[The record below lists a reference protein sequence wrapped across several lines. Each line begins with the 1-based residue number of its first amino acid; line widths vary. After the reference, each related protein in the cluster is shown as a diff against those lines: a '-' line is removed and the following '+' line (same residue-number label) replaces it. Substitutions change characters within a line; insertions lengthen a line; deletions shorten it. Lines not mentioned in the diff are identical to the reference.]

1 MVITATV
8 YCQNVY
14 VVTKTTDPNPFEHK
28 FDNIDSLCDPEIYG
42 TLQWAINKVNSNSGD
57 SRIEFNIPGVGP
69 HEIILNYYLPQIK
82 NATIIDGSTQDG
94 YSYGNPQIVINA
106 QHKHNSIF
114 DVYSTNITIKG
125 LKLTSFAQN
134 GILLHDCSNSLVF
147 ENIIYNYSTTSS
159 KTSYSGLF
167 INGCQNVEV
176 YGNNIEV
183 ALDET
188 VDPVTKS
195 YGIYLSKSVNCTIG
209 GTDVSMT
216 NTIKNCRNYGVFS
229 RSSQQIKISGNII
242 FDSEKAIY
250 LDASNDNIQPP
261 EISEYS
267 NGILSGSSLP
277 HSTIEIFGSTGAEN
291 VNEYLESVIADE
303 NGDWGVD
310 ISSELKYFISTQT
323 SSLNNTS
330 MLSNSFI
337 NPRTTQLLA
346 MFQNA
351 DSVDLD
357 DFLYAKKIN
366 GAIKYQFNVM
376 QVDSGV
382 NQIITKDVN
391 FISLLEL
398 ENNEAYYDKEYKIKV
413 RAIFENDTAEWGNI
427 STLKTI
433 ENQIYEYGK
442 IILRTNQGADG
453 IISPYN
459 NEGEIVPVFTEGF
472 AEINQHLN
480 VSKIERTFG
489 LLLSKLPDLYN
500 IYTIEFEQSFSTDS
514 ILTYFNDTINFQ
526 YVERV
531 PIFKILATGDDPSFQ
546 DNTQWH
552 LLQEHLNAMETW
564 AELPDNNNFVTIAI
578 VDDAVRLD
586 HIDLADNIYIDTR
599 ELSPEVVNDIL
610 TYYDYNDNNFIDA
623 NEFVAYCKSIYTPIN
638 NLVDVY
644 TYRDYLPTIYTNT
657 DGNGNS
663 INDDIFGYDV
673 ADEDLLAQPVI
684 YDFGTNFFHGTHVA
698 GIAAGVTSNAEGI
711 ASLSNNKARIIPV
724 KIKKN
729 NNTNPLSFNAPYE
742 GIMYAI
748 SVNSDIVN
756 LSIGVN
762 PDVVDINALKNLIS
776 SAFNNLGIV
785 FIAASGNTAS
795 GLEPPSYFEN
805 VVSVGATNQ
814 NKLVS
819 EFSNF
824 GPGLDFFAPG
834 SDIYSTSSSNSAPYK
849 LHSGTSMA
857 CPQVTALWAL
867 LKSINPN
874 ATFDE
879 IYNCIASTCI
889 IPENWYTDCNQAPG
903 NMPWSN
909 NVSKHGIIN
918 PKNAVLYFNQL
929 SPVAMFEY
937 LESSFC
943 PGPNIEYHFY
953 STSSG
958 GPITSDMGVL
968 WSCEQEGVQFSSP
981 NDLNTNISFLYEDTC
996 TIVFTIYD
1004 TTTNE
1009 IKSQYKED
1017 IIVSLP
1023 SVEINNTDNFRSC
1036 KGFEVSV
1043 FLTFSGTPPFKFTY
1057 TYDGVY
1063 HHEIDNVQTHDYT
1076 LFISGSEE
1084 LNTGSYELK
1093 ILKVG
1098 DNFCINDEE
1107 TFATP
1112 FQIIDCDLCSKKHN
1126 SIITWQKGRFLFN
1139 NDFVGQYS
1147 SQDPTAYAESSCA
1160 ITNENQEPLLLMKG
1174 DNIYNIWSTN
1184 YVNIT
1189 EEFYEQSST
1198 FGESSKE
1205 GNLIL
1210 PHDTGNPDLYYALV
1224 VADNGSPFTE
1234 SLRYYIIDV
1243 KDPDSML
1250 FVNTET
1256 VSNFDEEIIVACEI
1270 SDNYGYWILT
1280 NTKPLEPS
1288 TISSNI
1294 LNLYKL
1300 QNNDLKFVGTIN
1312 IEYYNTFSHM
1322 CFSPNMNL
1330 LTIQEEQYK
1339 TSIYKFN
1346 RELNCPI
1353 ENRLNL
1359 LRTIDHTNIAF
1370 FPKFYEF
1377 SPNSKLLYTTGGGKL
1392 LQFEIYDYG
1401 NDEPSHTIGEF
1412 FSNMRLGLDN
1422 RLYIGR
1428 YTNNS
1433 IALIGNPNGAGA
1445 SCSYNNNYQ
1454 PTEALTTNLSRKTAE
1469 IPFKFDIVEEETSGC
1484 QVNLVIDNLTGYEPF
1499 TYLWNDNSTNNY
1511 LNNVGLGEYS
1521 VTITDTH
1528 GCTLDQTYNVTSL
1541 NYPLCNIDLTNN
1553 VCFGTTNTG
1562 SVVFSI
1568 TDGTAPYVVELLVAG
1583 TVIETQYFDAA
1594 GSYSFVNIEVNNY
1607 SIRVTDNIGCQN
1619 EVFFTIGLANEM
1631 ELTFSLINMPCE
1643 NSSNGSASVDV
1654 QFGESPYT
1662 YIWSNGETT
1671 QTAISL
1677 TAGNH
1682 TVTVVDNNNCSII
1695 GNVNMPAHPTPTLT
1709 LSANPAT
1716 IYSGETSTLTAEISG
1731 GTPTYSYA
1739 WTPNLPNQATN
1750 NVTPITTTTYTLTV
1764 TDTHGCTSSD
1774 ATTVVV
1780 ENMGLIATYNNPVC
1794 QYTQL
1799 QLFAQPDGLD
1809 YLWTGPNGFTS
1820 NEQNPIVTTSAN
1832 MSNTGTYT
1840 LTATTPNE
1848 YSNTISIEVEIH
1860 SVPEVAIGGNPT
1872 VCEGNT
1878 LALIGGID
1886 GLAEYH
1892 WTGPN
1897 GFVSNLQNPIVST
1910 NASTDMEGNYILT
1923 VTNEF
1928 GCTASAVSNV
1938 EVMPIPHNAEF
1949 SLPSCIYI
1957 DNNYLFTNLGN
1968 NDDSFEYTWDFGD
1981 ETISNQASP
1990 NHTFLNQGYHCI
2002 TLTVENQCG
2011 ISSYTPPKPVFLY
2024 PNICSCEEEYNSP
2037 IDRTITGTEA
2047 VSWDDS
2053 WSPVKKDIII
2063 ESGAKLTIDGQT
2075 IQFGPEGRIIVK
2087 PKGELFINNSSTL
2100 QGLESCNNMWQGI
2113 EVWGNPMYES
2123 ESSEQ
2128 GRVKVAAGENKIKDA
2143 HIGILVG
2150 ARNMDN
2156 ICDFDLL
2163 SAFNSE
2169 YSGGYIGNKQSL
2181 NFINNG
2187 IGIKLLKKYP
2197 GGYPG
2202 TGTDG
2207 AYQMMSFETES
2218 GGLLDLNYNSVS
2230 GASPYPNIHNPWA
2243 GKANSLQRTDAGIW
2257 MEGIKFYKLYN
2268 SKFTNVQ
2275 YGILAYNSCLNV
2287 IKTNFDNAVYG
2298 VRIENSNSELN
2309 SGYNIEGCEF
2319 KNIIG
2324 TGDDALEDFTS
2335 AGIFINSSLN
2345 TEIHG
2350 NIFGIEE
2357 SPQSENNIGIFTLN
2371 SLSMN
2376 IYQNKFKNMKKGI
2389 FTSNIIITSI
2399 FPLMVDT
2406 DLPTNKIGAGLKT
2419 YYDITG
2425 LENWD
2430 GNSFEKCNTSVYTFL
2445 FNTNLILKCNNCKN
2459 DDVNLGAYY
2468 VNFKNEGFMA
2478 NIGAP
2483 PQQQSTAFYNSKR
2496 PGGNEFTP
2504 DYPFYNGFYKTI
2516 MSNTEYEYYA
2526 HQGPSKVIPT
2536 SHNESEIDMS
2546 NHIHTST
2553 QQKPANNIACPPP
2566 IYLISFPVSLPLVI
2580 VEPNGAKNYPYKYLD
2595 SLKNN
2600 IDSLSFVR
2608 EDIRQNLD
2616 NGKTQE
2622 LLNDIYGNMSNGRLK
2637 NKLIANSPLSDTVLY
2652 ALMSEYPLS
2661 HGNFKNVMTIN
2672 LPVSK
2677 NLTSLFYNVMAQI
2690 PQGISKQLIPLQGV
2704 NFNYQNITSL
2714 NREIEHL
2721 NLERGFVLNQLLNRL
2736 TDSVNNRRDDALLL
2750 LELENTDWA
2759 KATLVA
2765 SYIEDGQYSH
2775 AREKLLQIQSNDPLA
2790 QDFIDYQNMMLDI
2803 YEDNRTVYQM
2813 DSTEIAFIRE
2823 LAYKCPAGIA
2833 STNAQAILSL
2843 LYRENV
2849 PICPTMVG
2857 TKSIR
2862 INNNNNINDDKY
2874 NKPILDI
2881 ILGDNY
2887 PDPASDYT
2895 IIPYYLPEDTDGIM
2909 EIYDAMGKVIAIY
2922 NLYQGDNQLNIDTKN
2937 LRPGIYTYTLITK
2950 EHGTISKKFII
2961 YK

>member
-57 SRIEFNIPGVGP
+57 SRIEFNIPGAGP

-82 NATIIDGSTQDG
+82 NATIIDGSTQNG
-94 YSYGNPQIVINA
+94 YSYGNPQIIINA

-242 FDSEKAIY
+242 FDCEKAIY

-261 EISEYS
+261 IISEYT

-291 VNEYLESVIADE
+291 ANEYLESVIADE
-303 NGDWGVD
+303 NGDWGV
-310 ISSELKYFISTQT
+310 ELSTTYEYFSLTQT
-323 SSLNNTS
+323 DINNNT
-330 MLSNSFI
+330 
-337 NPRTTQLLA
+337 
-346 MFQNA
+346 
-351 DSVDLD
+351 
-357 DFLYAKKIN
+357 
-366 GAIKYQFNVM
+366 
-376 QVDSGV
+376 
-382 NQIITKDVN
+382 
-391 FISLLEL
+391 
-398 ENNEAYYDKEYKIKV
+398 
-413 RAIFENDTAEWGNI
+413 
-427 STLKTI
+427 STLKT
-433 ENQIYEYGK
+433 QK
-442 IILRTNQGADG
+442 AC
-453 IISPYN
+453 ISPFIIVESSDELIDEVWHWGPPGSNNPVISKRYLVCQDFEPLIIYDEGIKNLLANPNNPPIPIIHWWCGEECDWGNGFFCNNLPPPDEIEDQIGCELHRYYN
-459 NEGEIVPVFTEGF
+459 GPIYGHYIIFDPQQHEPGEYIINAQYNSCELRRILIEVLEAPDATITPVDPVCLNDSPINLTAASSGGVWSGTGITNSTNGTFDPSVADEGTHEI
-472 AEINQHLN
+472 
-480 VSKIERTFG
+480 
-489 LLLSKLPDLYN
+489 
-500 IYTIEFEQSFSTDS
+500 IYTIDDQYCPSA
-514 ILTYFNDTINFQ
+514 DTI
-526 YVERV
+526 YIEVV
-531 PIFKILATGDDPSFQ
+531 PIPDITAT
-546 DNTQWH
+546 
-552 LLQEHLNAMETW
+552 
-564 AELPDNNNFVTIAI
+564 NNGECV
-578 VDDAVRLD
+578 
-586 HIDLADNIYIDTR
+586 
-599 ELSPEVVNDIL
+599 
-610 TYYDYNDNNFIDA
+610 
-623 NEFVAYCKSIYTPIN
+623 
-638 NLVDVY
+638 
-644 TYRDYLPTIYTNT
+644 
-657 DGNGNS
+657 G
-663 INDDIFGYDV
+663 
-673 ADEDLLAQPVI
+673 Q
-684 YDFGTNFFHGTHVA
+684 
-698 GIAAGVTSNAEGI
+698 
-711 ASLSNNKARIIPV
+711 
-724 KIKKN
+724 
-729 NNTNPLSFNAPYE
+729 
-742 GIMYAI
+742 
-748 SVNSDIVN
+748 
-756 LSIGVN
+756 
-762 PDVVDINALKNLIS
+762 DVV
-776 SAFNNLGIV
+776 F
-785 FIAASGNTAS
+785 
-795 GLEPPSYFEN
+795 
-805 VVSVGATNQ
+805 
-814 NKLVS
+814 
-819 EFSNF
+819 
-824 GPGLDFFAPG
+824 
-834 SDIYSTSSSNSAPYK
+834 TSSSNVEGLTYTWSSNTGYNINNPHDSTFTIPNAQLSHNGTYILTVEDQNGCTNETDTELELHEVQVNITANNNAICNYEPVTLYASEGWSSYIWSTGENTQSIVVSNPDSYSVTVTDAYGCTGSDVININSSYLEIKAYLITHTCEGENNGSVMQATDGNNPPFTFEWTGPNGFTANTESIFNLYAGEYHVTVTDYVGCEITATYIVEESFITLITSNSNPILCINEGESGSSIISVEATDGFEPYIYSWDNDLGNENTHTVYPNNTTTYGVTVTDSIGCTASAEFTVTVTELVLVIKGSEHAVCLGDSATLDAHASGANIVYSWSPAASLDNPYSDRPTASPSETTLYTVTATDTVTNCSATGTSLVIVHPLPVITVSAPDE
-849 LHSGTSMA
+849 A
-857 CPQVTALWAL
+857 CPG
-867 LKSINPN
+867 
-874 ATFDE
+874 DE
-879 IYNCIASTCI
+879 IQLEAF
-889 IPENWYTDCNQAPG
+889 G
-903 NMPWSN
+903 
-909 NVSKHGIIN
+909 
-918 PKNAVLYFNQL
+918 AVT
-929 SPVAMFEY
+929 
-937 LESSFC
+937 
-943 PGPNIEYHFY
+943 YHWE
-953 STSSG
+953 TSSSSAIISDTEIAN
-958 GPITSDMGVL
+958 PTVTIT
-968 WSCEQEGVQFSSP
+968 E
-981 NDLNTNISFLYEDTC
+981 
-996 TIVFTIYD
+996 
-1004 TTTNE
+1004 TTTF
-1009 IKSQYKED
+1009 
-1017 IIVSLP
+1017 IVSGWN
-1023 SVEINNTDNFRSC
+1023 EFHC
-1036 KGFEVSV
+1036 KGFTEITINVLDNPTPIINGNEIV
-1043 FLTFSGTPPFKFTY
+1043 CLGDNLELTISNFVENDSCTWEGPNGFTSNQPDVVINNVTNLNQGLYTVTVTHTNGCSASGEIYVNTHSFTAY
-1057 TYDGVY
+1057 M
-1063 HHEIDNVQTHDYT
+1063 EN
-1076 LFISGSEE
+1076 
-1084 LNTGSYELK
+1084 NNPC
-1093 ILKVG
+1093 VG
-1098 DNFCINDEE
+1098 DELQLVARPEGMVSYHWEGQNSLNE
-1107 TFATP
+1107 TTDVY
-1112 FQIIDCDLCSKKHN
+1112 QLIIPNADLSMAG
-1126 SIITWQKGRFLFN
+1126 T
-1139 NDFVGQYS
+1139 
-1147 SQDPTAYAESSCA
+1147 
-1160 ITNENQEPLLLMKG
+1160 
-1174 DNIYNIWSTN
+1174 
-1184 YVNIT
+1184 
-1189 EEFYEQSST
+1189 
-1198 FGESSKE
+1198 
-1205 GNLIL
+1205 
-1210 PHDTGNPDLYYALV
+1210 YY
-1224 VADNGSPFTE
+1224 
-1234 SLRYYIIDV
+1234 
-1243 KDPDSML
+1243 
-1250 FVNTET
+1250 
-1256 VSNFDEEIIVACEI
+1256 
-1270 SDNYGYWILT
+1270 
-1280 NTKPLEPS
+1280 
-1288 TISSNI
+1288 
-1294 LNLYKL
+1294 
-1300 QNNDLKFVGTIN
+1300 
-1312 IEYYNTFSHM
+1312 
-1322 CFSPNMNL
+1322 
-1330 LTIQEEQYK
+1330 
-1339 TSIYKFN
+1339 
-1346 RELNCPI
+1346 
-1353 ENRLNL
+1353 
-1359 LRTIDHTNIAF
+1359 
-1370 FPKFYEF
+1370 
-1377 SPNSKLLYTTGGGKL
+1377 
-1392 LQFEIYDYG
+1392 
-1401 NDEPSHTIGEF
+1401 
-1412 FSNMRLGLDN
+1412 
-1422 RLYIGR
+1422 
-1428 YTNNS
+1428 
-1433 IALIGNPNGAGA
+1433 
-1445 SCSYNNNYQ
+1445 
-1454 PTEALTTNLSRKTAE
+1454 
-1469 IPFKFDIVEEETSGC
+1469 
-1484 QVNLVIDNLTGYEPF
+1484 
-1499 TYLWNDNSTNNY
+1499 
-1511 LNNVGLGEYS
+1511 
-1521 VTITDTH
+1521 VTITDQY
-1528 GCTLDQTYNVTSL
+1528 GCTASAQTEVIIHENPEVNL
-1541 NYPLCNIDLTNN
+1541 
-1553 VCFGTTNTG
+1553 G
-1562 SVVFSI
+1562 SDIIICPSES
-1568 TDGTAPYVVELLVAG
+1568 VEL
-1583 TVIETQYFDAA
+1583 
-1594 GSYSFVNIEVNNY
+1594 S
-1607 SIRVTDNIGCQN
+1607 QN
-1619 EVFFTIGLANEM
+1619 LTI
-1631 ELTFSLINMPCE
+1631 T
-1643 NSSNGSASVDV
+1643 
-1654 QFGESPYT
+1654 
-1662 YIWSNGETT
+1662 
-1671 QTAISL
+1671 
-1677 TAGNH
+1677 
-1682 TVTVVDNNNCSII
+1682 
-1695 GNVNMPAHPTPTLT
+1695 
-1709 LSANPAT
+1709 
-1716 IYSGETSTLTAEISG
+1716 G
-1731 GTPTYSYA
+1731 GTPDYNYEWVPVDWLNNYLIQNPIA
-1739 WTPNLPNQATN
+1739 TPQ
-1750 NVTPITTTTYTLTV
+1750 TTTTYTLTV
-1764 TDTHGCTSSD
+1764 TDNHGCTGSD
-1774 ATTVVV
+1774 AITVAVDQIV
-1780 ENMGLIATYNNPVC
+1780 GLTATYNTPVC

-1799 QLFAQPDGLD
+1799 QLFAQPDGVD

-1820 NEQNPIVTTSAN
+1820 NEQNPIVTTTAH
-1832 MSNTGTYT
+1832 MSNSGTYT
-1840 LTATTPNE
+1840 LAVATPNE
-1848 YSNTISIEVEIH
+1848 CSSTISIEVEIH
-1860 SVPEVAIGGNPT
+1860 AVPVIFNQNLT
-1872 VCEGNT
+1872 VCEGST
-1878 LALIGGID
+1878 LTLTSGID
-1886 GLAEYH
+1886 GLTEYL

-1897 GFVSNLQNPIVST
+1897 GFVSNMQNPIVST
-1910 NASTDMEGNYILT
+1910 NTSIDMQGIYILT

-1938 EVMPIPHNAEF
+1938 EVIPTPLDAEF
-1949 SLPSCIYI
+1949 SLPDCIYI
-1957 DNNYLFTNLGN
+1957 NNNYEFTNLGY
-1968 NDDSFEYTWDFGD
+1968 NDDSFHYTWNFGD
-1981 ETISNQASP
+1981 DTTSNQVTP

-2011 ISSYTPPKPVFLY
+2011 ISSYTPEEPVFLY
-2024 PNICSCEEEYNSP
+2024 PNECACITNYGLDDNLF
-2037 IDRTITGTEA
+2037 ITGSNEF
-2047 VSWDDS
+2047 WD
-2053 WSPVKKDIII
+2053 PTINTVKKDIII
-2063 ESGAKLTIDGQT
+2063 EPDAKLTIDGQT